1 MDIVLPSVAVAL
13 IIYAIHRLRRTDASS
28 APSPAAPPIAPA
40 AAVRHPSP
48 ASHLVSPEVAA
59 AQEHVA
65 AQLPATMAIGSA
77 SLRLYDGALSDGGWD
92 LYAQAACSLLVVVD
106 GGCPPGSA
114 ERAAL
119 GDFWT
124 CASLWDERNL
134 ARSDEVVTVFAGLG
148 DMAVLHKAAAAAA
161 ATATAAAT
169 SSEGDSAAAAAAAL
183 GDEVRLEPFAALRPG
198 VNLAARVVPIRAH
211 VRDPDAR
218 DLGERLGCDEEA
230 FGVFFDGTARRTW
243 LLRGLSSRCPAE
255 LLQRALAE
263 CRARGGGV
271 PRDSAAHAAELRLGG
286 PIVPAA
292 VIDVDELAPTLR

>member
-1 MDIVLPSVAVAL
+1 MDFVLPSVLSVAVAL
-13 IIYAIHRLRRTDASS
+13 VIYAIHRLRRTDASS

-65 AQLPATMAIGSA
+65 AQLPATLAIGSA

-119 GDFWT
+119 GDCWT

-161 ATATAAAT
+161 ATAAAT
-169 SSEGDSAAAAAAAL
+169 SSEGEGAAAAAAL
-183 GDEVRLEPFAALRPG
+183 GDEVHLEPFAALRPG

-218 DLGERLGCDEEA
+218 DLG
-230 FGVFFDGTARRTW
+230 VTI
-243 LLRGLSSRCPAE
+243 
-255 LLQRALAE
+255 
-263 CRARGGGV
+263 RARTICTRRGN
-271 PRDSAAHAAELRLGG
+271 S
-286 PIVPAA
+286 
-292 VIDVDELAPTLR
+292 T